1 MAKPGKEMDRGGGR
15 PPEGSAARDAGK
27 AHGGA
32 AGKVSKPVGDAK
44 PEHDAFQPYV
54 PSDDESVREFTWP
67 AVVAGSLLGIVFA
80 ASSLYL
86 VLKVGMTVSAS
97 IPIAVLS
104 ISLFRGFS
112 RIMRMR
118 GATILEN
125 NMVQTVGSAGES
137 IAFGVG
143 VTMPALMLL
152 GYELDVWRVMTVGV
166 LGGLLGILM
175 MIPLR
180 RAFIVKQHG
189 KLPYPEGTACAEVL
203 VAGERGGSS
212 AITVFSGFFLAFAYK
227 LLTNPLSIF
236 HDVANWNL
244 FRVNAAGQTVGL
256 HKGVVGGEFTPELLG
271 VGYII
276 GPRIG
281 GITFAG
287 GVLAYLVIAPAI
299 ALFGENLEQPLY
311 PSQSVLIRD
320 MDESALRSF
329 YILYIGAGAVAAGG
343 VISMARSLPV
353 IGGAI
358 RAGVADILRMGRA
371 ATADPG
377 AKDGT
382 PDGATRRTDRDISMA
397 YVLGGALLLV
407 TLLTVLPKV
416 GLGLSW
422 FGLTAALLVLG
433 FGFLFVTVSS
443 RLTGEIGSSSNPISG
458 MTVATLLLTCLIFLL
473 LNQVDRT
480 AMLLALTIA
489 AVVCVASSNGGT
501 TAQDLKTGYLVGAT
515 PKLQQYGILIGA
527 LTSALVLG
535 GTLLVLNRAGT
546 HYTNLPENLPP
557 YRVPDVT
564 QLTET
569 ERPGRPHSDD
579 TSEYKVLHA
588 TEGQFPSVPPGK
600 YLVDDSG
607 VIRYVVDPAINGR
620 FKYLD
625 PDAQRIAEAK
635 TDAERAAALASATPL
650 PKYDAPKTKLMA
662 FIIDG
667 ILNQKLPWSLVLI
680 GVLAAVTM
688 ELAGVASLPFAV
700 GIYLPIQTSFPIF
713 LGGLVRWLADRR
725 NTGSES
731 DSSPGVLLSSG
742 LIAGGALAGVLAAS
756 LRLAPDEWG
765 WMDKLNLGPAVDRW
779 FADFGSRSLGMD
791 PGFSLSASRWP
802 TMIAFGIL
810 ALVLIVV
817 AVRRPGGA
825 AAVEEA

>member
-1 MAKPGKEMDRGGGR
+1 MAKPGKETERGGGR
-15 PPEGSAARDAGK
+15 PADGPAGRDAVK
-27 AHGGA
+27 ANAGPA
-32 AGKVSKPVGDAK
+32 SKAGKRSDDAG
-44 PEHDAFQPYV
+44 PDHGSFQPYV
-54 PSDDESVREFTWP
+54 PAADETVREFTWP
-67 AVVAGSLLGIVFA
+67 AVVAGSLLGIIFA

-112 RIMRMR
+112 RLLRLR

-343 VISMARSLPV
+343 VISMAKSLPV

-358 RAGVADILRMGRA
+358 RAGIVDILRMRRA
-371 ATADPG
+371 AADS
-377 AKDGT
+377 AETKSATVDM
-382 PDGATRRTDRDISMA
+382 DAATRRTDRDISMA

-422 FGLTAALLVLG
+422 FGVTAALLVLG

-564 QLTET
+564 QLAES
-569 ERPGRPHSDD
+569 ERPGRPHADD
-579 TSEYKVLHA
+579 TREYKVLYA
-588 TEGQFPSVPPGK
+588 TEGQYPSVPPGK
-600 YLVDDSG
+600 YLVDEEG
-607 VIRYVVDPAINGR
+607 AIRYVVDPAINGR

-725 NTGSES
+725 GAGSES

-765 WMDKLNLGPAVDRW
+765 WMDKLNLGPGIDRW
-779 FADFGSRSLGMD
+779 FADLGSRSLGLD
-791 PGFSLSASRWP
+791 PAFSLSASRWP
-802 TMIAFGIL
+802 TVVAFGIL
-810 ALVLIVV
+810 ALVLVVV
-817 AVRRPGGA
+817 AVRRPRESA
-825 AAVEEA
+825 A

>member
-1 MAKPGKEMDRGGGR
+1 MAKST
-15 PPEGSAARDAGK
+15 PPSPSTPPNPERKPAP
-27 AHGGA
+27 
-32 AGKVSKPVGDAK
+32 KVEKRQPDKPAS
-44 PEHDAFQPYV
+44 FQPYV
-54 PSDDESVREFTWP
+54 SPDESSMPEFTWQ
-67 AVVAGSLLGIVFA
+67 AVVTGSILGIIFA

-112 RIMRMR
+112 KLLRMR

-152 GYELDVWRVMTVGV
+152 GYELDIWRIMTVGV

-203 VAGERGGSS
+203 VAGERGGAS
-212 AITVFSGFFLAFAYK
+212 AWMVFSGFFLAFIYK
-227 LLTNPLSIF
+227 LLTNPLSVF
-236 HDVANWNL
+236 RDTANWNL
-244 FRVNAAGQTVGL
+244 FRQGANGQTIGL
-256 HKGVVGGEFTPELLG
+256 HKGVLGGEFTPELLG

-276 GPRIG
+276 GPKIA

-299 ALFGENLEQPLY
+299 ALFGERLTEPLY

-343 VISMARSLPV
+343 IISMLKSLPV
-353 IGGAI
+353 IAGAV
-358 RAGVADILRMGRA
+358 RAGISDIFRL
-371 ATADPG
+371 G
-377 AKDGT
+377 AEDEE
-382 PDGATRRTDRDISMA
+382 AQRRTDRDLSMGL
-397 YVLGGALLLV
+397 VLGGSVLLIG
-407 TLLTVLPKV
+407 LLAALPKV
-416 GLGLSW
+416 GLGLHAT
-422 FGLTAALLVLG
+422 GLIGAALVVM

-473 LNQVDRT
+473 LGKTDST

-515 PKLQQYGILIGA
+515 PRLQQYGILIGA
-527 LTSALVLG
+527 FSSALVLG
-535 GTLLVLNRAGT
+535 ATLFVLNQAGT
-546 HYTNLPENLPP
+546 HYSNLPEHLPKF
-557 YRVPDVT
+557 RAPDVS
-564 QLTET
+564 QLTQT
-569 ERPGRPHSDD
+569 EKPGRPHTDD
-579 TSEYKVLHA
+579 TNDYKVMYA
-588 TEGQFPSVPPGK
+588 TEGQYPGVPPGK
-600 YLVDDSG
+600 YLVDGSG
-607 VIRYVVDPAINGR
+607 TIRYVVDPAINGR

-625 PDAQRIAEAK
+625 AD
-635 TDAERAAALASATPL
+635 AAAIAAATTEDERKKAMSAVTAL

-700 GIYLPIQTSFPIF
+700 GIYLPIQTSLPIF
-713 LGGLVRWLADRR
+713 IGGMIRWFTDWWTKRGTESEA
-725 NTGSES
+725 ES

-742 LIAGGALAGVLAAS
+742 LIAGGALAGVLAAF

-765 WMDKLNLGPAVDRW
+765 WMDVLNLGPMVDRW
-779 FADFGSRSLGMD
+779 GGSITS
-791 PGFSLSASRWP
+791 SRWP
-802 TMIAFGIL
+802 TMAAFGV
-810 ALVLIVV
+810 LVVV
-817 AVRRPGGA
+817 LLGVSMWRRRAEP
-825 AAVEEA
+825 ES